1 MEVLKYVGL
10 AGLALLFLYI
20 ASRLAGLGIGKSLME
35 VWRKNNK

>member
-10 AGLALLFLYI
+10 TLLALLVLYI
-20 ASRLAGLGIGKSLME
+20 ASRLMGLGIGKSLME